1 MNSKEYRL
9 LEKRECAQMLLGLKN
24 PKIIMHVHPDAD
36 TVGTAAALIRVYEQ
50 LGIAASYVSSDKIP
64 DRLKFIIEGAME
76 CTDLST
82 GDFISVDVASV
93 PQLGSI
99 ADKLPEISLMID
111 HHEIGE
117 AFAPC
122 YKIPGESSAA
132 EVLFGVIEELVLLGK
147 IKLTR
152 EIASPLY
159 AALCSDTGR
168 FSYSS
173 TTPDSYRMAARL
185 IEAGADHARI
195 NHLLFSQKAP
205 EQIRAEGLIASKIEL
220 YYGGKIAAATL
231 TKNER
236 TSLGIAFEHF
246 DTAVDIVRSVRG
258 AEIAFIVKE
267 TDEGKIKASLRS
279 TRYDVASIAAELS
292 GGGHRLAAGC
302 SPNAPD
308 VYTARD
314 IILDKMREKF
324 GDML

>member
-9 LEKRECAQMLLGLKN
+9 LDKSECRELLLSVKN

-50 LGIAASYVSSDKIP
+50 LGIAASYVSADKIP
-64 DRLKFIIEGAME
+64 DRLAFLVEGLTHT
-76 CTDLST
+76 CDLSC
-82 GDFISVDVASV
+82 GDFISVDVASP

-99 ADKLPEISLMID
+99 AEELSEISLMID
-111 HHEIGE
+111 HHELGE
-117 AFAPC
+117 LFAPC
-122 YKIPGESSAA
+122 YKVPGESSAA
-132 EVLFGVIEELVLLGK
+132 EVLFGVIEELVSLGK

-152 EIASPLY
+152 EIANPLY

-173 TTPDSYRMAARL
+173 TTPNSYRMAARL
-185 IEAGADHARI
+185 IEAGAEHAKI

-220 YYGGKIAAATL
+220 YFGGKVAAATL
-231 TKNER
+231 TQNER

-279 TRYDVASIAAELS
+279 TKYDVASVAAQLS

-302 SPNAPD
+302 SPNAAD
-308 VYTARD
+308 VYQARD
-314 IILDKMREKF
+314 IILKKISEKF